1 MSNLTETP
9 TEAQVEAQVEVAATP
24 TAESKGESER
34 PTTQTSTTE
43 TGTTYRVGAVYQVDP
58 ATLLLERN
66 IRDAQPSADLVK
78 SVKAKGVLEPITAV
92 LTAEGALLVRLGH
105 RRTLAAI
112 EAKVQAVPVYVAGT
126 DDLAD
131 ASEVDRIIS
140 QRDENTHR
148 TGLTAR
154 DEIGVVEQLAAF
166 GLSAAQVAK
175 QARIKRRV
183 VDAALTVAGSQTA
196 RSAAETW
203 EGLTLDQAAVVAE
216 FENDEESI
224 DKLMRAARTGQFDHV
239 AQRIRDDKQRARLLE
254 DATAALAETGVT
266 MVDSPTYDDKTVPVE
281 RLRNISDGKAVS
293 AVDHAANCPGHVVWL
308 TWGRAW
314 VDAEGNIVDPNDYDY
329 SDDHNDDHGDEDSE
343 EFGDG
348 GEFGDQGGSADGAT
362 EPGPDPYEGLTE
374 AKRYLPV
381 PGCSHPTKHGHYDS
395 YRARPKPKPSDL
407 PPEERE
413 AASVQRKLVIENNKA
428 WESAQTVRREW
439 LTGFLKR
446 KTAPKGTGG
455 FLATTMAYGGGRK
468 EVRDGHR
475 LATVWVTGAEKAGWD
490 ARELAEAATGASE
503 GRATVLALAQ
513 MLAWYEVNIDK
524 GTWRQDGTGA
534 AHGRYLRFLQAN
546 GYTLSEVEEY
556 AISDQTA

>member
-1 MSNLTETP
+1 MSSTTAPSET
-9 TEAQVEAQVEVAATP
+9 
-24 TAESKGESER
+24 K
-34 PTTQTSTTE
+34 TTDTGTTE

-92 LTAEGALLVRLGH
+92 LNAEGALLVRLGH

-112 EAKVQAVPVYVAGT
+112 EAEVQAVPVYVAGN
-126 DDLAD
+126 DDLA
-131 ASEVDRIIS
+131 ASSEVDRIIS

-175 QARIKRRV
+175 KARIKRRV
-183 VDAALTVAGSQTA
+183 VDAALTVAGSEAA

-216 FENDEESI
+216 FEHDEESVE
-224 DKLMRAARTGQFDHV
+224 KLMRAARTGQFDHV
-239 AQRIRDDKQRARLLE
+239 AQRMRDDNERARLLDE
-254 DATAALAETGVT
+254 ATAALAETGVT
-266 MVDSPTYDDKTVPVE
+266 MVDAPSYDDKTVPVE
-281 RLRNISDGKAVS
+281 RLRNINDGKAVNS
-293 AVDHAANCPGHVVWL
+293 ADHAANCPGHVVWL
-308 TWGRAW
+308 TWGRTW
-314 VDAEGNIVDPNDYDY
+314 VDSEGNIVDPDDYDY
-329 SDDHNDDHGDEDSE
+329 SDDHTEEGSEDEY
-343 EFGDG
+343 
-348 GEFGDQGGSADGAT
+348 GDQAGSEGDSAERA
-362 EPGPDPYEGLTE
+362 PDPYEGLTE

-381 PGCSHPTKHGHYDS
+381 PGCSHPAKFGHYDH
-395 YRARPKPKPSDL
+395 YRARPKPKASDL

-413 AASVQRKLVIENNKA
+413 AAAVQRKLVIENNKA

-439 LTGFLKR
+439 LAGFLKR
-446 KTAPKGTGG
+446 KTAPKGTGA
-455 FLATTMAYGGGRK
+455 FLATTLAYGGGRK
-468 EVRDGHR
+468 EVRDGHG
-475 LATVWVTGAEKAGWD
+475 LAALWVTGAEKVGREN
-490 ARELAEAATGASE
+490 RELADAAAQASE

-513 MLAWYEVNIDK
+513 VLAWYEVNLDK
-524 GTWRQDGTGA
+524 GTWRQSGTTA

-556 AISDQTA
+556 AVSDQTA